1 MMRPILG
8 LLALACFGS
17 ACGSDAVTTTPS
29 TVTSPAVETFSGVLS
44 GGRAWRVI
52 TVKTAGVMSL
62 TLTDSGS
69 PSTPIG
75 LGLGIPGS
83 TGTCILSLALVSEGS
98 TSPQITA
105 PVDVGDYCAE
115 VHDVRGPNATPVRF
129 SLSIEHP

>member
-1 MMRPILG
+1 MRPILG
-8 LLALACFGS
+8 LLALACFAS
-17 ACGSDAVTTTPS
+17 ACGSDAVTTAPS

-62 TLTDSGS
+62 TLTEGGS

-75 LGLGIPGS
+75 FGLGVPGGTS
-83 TGTCILSLALVSEGS
+83 TCILSFALVSGGS
-98 TSPQITA
+98 TSPQITER
-105 PVDVGDYCAE
+105 VDVGDYCAE
-115 VHDVRGPNATPVRF
+115 VHDLRGPNASPITF